1 MTRKRSLRSMLYRD
15 ARMLGNIEA
24 AAKGPVAYS
33 RRYARRK
40 VYAKTNGL
48 SRKFLRSLG
57 LSK

>member
-24 AAKGPVAYS
+24 AAKGPAAYS